1 MKKLILPVLFC
12 FCQAAVAQS
21 EFGALAGGNLSWVNT
36 RRAADKSYSTSDLRL
51 GMLLG
56 GYFRFIMSDRFA
68 VQPEL
73 MFAGYG
79 GRNFGGQNKVKLNY
93 IALTVLAKVNFTPEL
108 FGLTGPQLGMLASQ
122 SNQDSD
128 TLTDYKF
135 LYVSW
140 PFGLGYSFNNI
151 GVNVSLRYSLG
162 LADITKSSATNDKMD
177 SFQLAVGY
185 HLAGGDKYK

>member
-93 IALTVLAKVNFTPEL
+93 RFEL

-140 PFGLGYSFNNI
+140 PFGLGYSFNSI